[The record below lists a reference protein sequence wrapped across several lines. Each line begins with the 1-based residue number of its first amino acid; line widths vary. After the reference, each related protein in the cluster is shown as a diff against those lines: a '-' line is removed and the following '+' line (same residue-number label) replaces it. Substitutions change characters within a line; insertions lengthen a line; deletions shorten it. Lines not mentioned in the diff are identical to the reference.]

1 MASSKIKGI
10 TIEIGGN
17 TTKLQEALKG
27 VDKQIYSLNG
37 DLKALNQA
45 LKLDPKNT
53 ELLSQK
59 QEVLARN
66 IAATKDKLDTL
77 KEAQRQMGSYAK
89 LTDEQ
94 KTSYNQLSLEIAKSE
109 NALKSMN
116 NEMKSMS
123 KIDLSSLK
131 EGLKKAGEVALS
143 VAKTIAAA
151 VGAIAAAIGK
161 VLKDAVQSYASYEQN
176 VGGIQKLF
184 GESADQVIADSKRA
198 YKEAGLSANQYMETA
213 TSFSASLLK
222 GLGGDT
228 KKAAALTN
236 RAIKDMADNANT
248 FGTSMDDVM
257 NVYKALSKEQFTTL
271 DNLKLGYAGTK
282 TGMQQLIKDAA
293 SYKDIQKELG
303 ITVDKSSMSFDN
315 MINAIS
321 VIQSHLN
328 ITGTTMKEAE
338 GTITGSL
345 NMMRAAFDNFINGSG
360 SPEDLSKSISSFLK
374 NVLGALKKL
383 APGIIKGLVDLF
395 KTLVPEL
402 ASMVGELLPIIV
414 DGAKELIQ
422 GLIDFINNDSE
433 QFIDMAISMLMN
445 LVTFILDNLPILL
458 QASIKMIAELARGL
472 AKAAPTLIPT
482 IVDTLLLMVDTI
494 IDNLDLMVDA
504 SLELILALTDGIF
517 KALPKLI
524 EKLPELVIKLKETL
538 IEQAP
543 KMLLAAAELIA
554 KLGEGL
560 WEGIKSIVDI
570 GKKLVEGLWEGIKSM
585 GNWLWDNLKSFG
597 EGILDFLGGIFGIAS
612 PSKEMRWQGQML
624 GEGLALGIEDTIG
637 EVEKAMSNLS
647 SGVEASVNPTI
658 NPTANSNPL
667 YITIDKFFNNR
678 DTDVQ
683 QLAEELEFYRKNTAL
698 AKGGV

>member
-17 TTKLQEALKG
+17 TTKLQDALKN
-27 VDKQIYSLNG
+27 VDKQVYGLNG

-53 ELLSQK
+53 ELLAQK
-59 QEVLARN
+59 QEVLGRN
-66 IAATKDKLDTL
+66 IAATAERLETL

-89 LTDEQ
+89 LTDAQ
-94 KTSYNQLSLEIAKSE
+94 KESYNQLSVEITKAE
-109 NALKSMN
+109 HALNSMNEEVKSMDR
-116 NEMKSMS
+116 M
-123 KIDLSSLK
+123 DLSKLK
-131 EGLKKAGEVALS
+131 EGLSQAGKVAAG
-143 VAKTIAAA
+143 VAATVAAA
-151 VGAIAAAIGK
+151 VAAAAAAIGK
-161 VLKDAVQSYASYEQN
+161 LMKQAINSYADYEQN

-184 GESADQVIADSKRA
+184 GKNADQVIADSKRA
-198 YKEAGLSANQYMETA
+198 YREAGLSANQYMETA

-228 KKAAALTN
+228 KKAASLTN
-236 RAIKDMADNANT
+236 RAIKDMSDNANT
-248 FGTSMDDVM
+248 FGTSMEDVM

-303 ITVDKSSMSFDN
+303 ITVDASSMSFDN

-321 VIQSHLN
+321 VIQKHLN

-345 NMMRAAFDNFINGSG
+345 NMMKAAFDNFLNGSG
-360 SPEDLSKSISSFLK
+360 SPEDLGKSISSFLK
-374 NVLGALKKL
+374 NVLQALKKL
-383 APGIIKGLVDLF
+383 APGIIKGIVDLF

-402 ASMVGELLPIIV
+402 ASMVGELLPIII
-414 DGAKELIQ
+414 DGAKQLIQ
-422 GLIDFINNDSE
+422 GLIEFINNDSE
-433 QFIDMAISMLMN
+433 QFIQMAIDMLMN

-472 AKAAPTLIPT
+472 AKAAPDLIPA
-482 IVDTLLLMVDTI
+482 IVDCLILMVDTI
-494 IDNLDLMVDA
+494 IDNLDLLVEA
-504 SLELILALTDGIF
+504 ALELILALTEGIF
-517 KALPKLI
+517 KALPRLI
-524 EKLPELVIKLKETL
+524 ERLPELVIKLVKKL
-538 IEQAP
+538 IQEAP
-543 KMLLAAAELIA
+543 KMLEAAGELIL
-554 KLGEGL
+554 KLGDGL
-560 WEGIKSIVDI
+560 WEGIKSIADI

-585 GNWLWDNLKSFG
+585 GDWLWDKIKGFG
-597 EGILDFLGGIFGIAS
+597 NSILDGLKGIFGIAS

-637 EVEKAMSNLS
+637 EVEKAMSSLS

-658 NPTANSNPL
+658 NPTANMNPL
-667 YITIDKFFNNR
+667 HIHIDKFYNNR
-678 DTDVQ
+678 ETDIQ
-683 QLAEELEFYRKNTAL
+683 QLSEELEFYRRQTAT
-698 AKGGV
+698 AKGGA